1 MTCPHMSADEAA
13 RLVDEDTERIL
24 RQQESH
30 RQYVSVAHDGTTF
43 RGSLEETAEHFGIS
57 AKTVKWYASP
67 SGHGAQSESSPR
79 VDMDYRPIRGGFRGR
94 TIEQRMGPHARD
106 VMIRCMTG
114 DLSVSEGARILKVG
128 RSTLSRFM
136 KRIEIDA
143 HRDGSEVTCAYCGKV
158 FRASRTYHKE
168 RKHFCSGG
176 CKSAYRRE
184 SGADDV
190 ERVCVVCGEKF
201 LINKYRK
208 QDKCSSC
215 QLVEGDK
222 EPAHRITRGY
232 GRILRM
238 SQWQQDEIRKCALG
252 KSNIKITADT
262 IMEDEEEVEK
272 LVRIYQEEHKIV

>member
-1 MTCPHMSADEAA
+1 MTSLHMSADEAA

-79 VDMDYRPIRGGFRGR
+79 VDMDYKPIRGGFRGR

-128 RSTLSRFM
+128 RSTLLRFM
-136 KRIEIDA
+136 KRIEI
-143 HRDGSEVTCAYCGKV
+143 
-158 FRASRTYHKE
+158 
-168 RKHFCSGG
+168 
-176 CKSAYRRE
+176 
-184 SGADDV
+184 
-190 ERVCVVCGEKF
+190 
-201 LINKYRK
+201 
-208 QDKCSSC
+208 
-215 QLVEGDK
+215 

-232 GRILRM
+232 GRILKM
-238 SQWQQDEIRKCALG
+238 SKWQQDEIRKCALG
-252 KSNIKITADT
+252 KSNIRLTADT
-262 IMEDEEEVEK
+262 IMEDEEEVER